1 MTTRAGVMFMRKA
14 RRDRSRSVESRGQRT
29 AATYSF
35 YTRGIDQSIMLLAT
49 IQTSS
54 RESHY
59 SVTVTP
65 VYSTR
70 WRKENPASRLKK
82 IISFSALSMITHCL

>member
-1 MTTRAGVMFMRKA
+1 MSTRVGVMFMRKA
-14 RRDRSRSVESRGQRT
+14 RRGRSRSAETREQRT

-35 YTRGIDQSIMLLAT
+35 YTRGINQRIMLLAT

-59 SVTVTP
+59 SVTATP

-70 WRKENPASRLKK
+70 QRKENPASRLKK
-82 IISFSALSMITHCL
+82 KFISFSALSMITH